1 MNSDLPPV
9 SGFSIVR
16 NASIYDYPVEV
27 ALQSVLTLVDELHV
41 NVGKSDDDTL
51 ERVRSVADS
60 RIHIHETDWGDPT
73 GRDTRDLGE
82 ETNRVMAECSHD
94 WSVYIQADEVLHEDD
109 LPSIREA
116 LARARRNDD
125 VEGLAFDY
133 LHFYGSPEWH
143 LTGRAA
149 FRAEVRIIRRS
160 CGAQAF
166 GGAQGFRIN
175 GRLPRVLDSNA
186 RIFHYGYVKSQ
197 EALTAKLEMGAIWKG
212 DDPGA
217 VGDWEF
223 SRPAGL
229 ARFTGT
235 HPAVALP
242 WISGRTWPFDP
253 RTATPEPLSIR
264 SIRYRTS
271 DFIEKATGWRPF
283 EYRTF
288 DLLEG

>member
-1 MNSDLPPV
+1 MTSDLPPV

-27 ALQSVLTLVDELHV
+27 ALQSVLPLVTELHV

-51 ERVRSVADS
+51 ERVRSVGDP
-60 RIHIHETDWGDPT
+60 RVHIHEADWGDPK
-73 GRDTRDLGE
+73 GRGTRDLGE
-82 ETNRVMAECSHD
+82 QTNRVMAECSHD

-116 LARARRNDD
+116 LGRAARNGAA
-125 VEGLAFDY
+125 EGLAFDY

-143 LTGRAA
+143 LTGRTA
-149 FRAEVRIIRRS
+149 FRAEVRVIRRS
-160 CGAQAF
+160 SGAQAF
-166 GGAQGFRIN
+166 AGAQGFRID
-175 GRLPRVLDSNA
+175 GRIPRVLDSNA

-212 DDPGA
+212 DDPA
-217 VGDWEF
+217 TAGDWEF

-229 ARFTGT
+229 TRFNGT
-235 HPAVALP
+235 HPAVAVP

-253 RTATPEPLSIR
+253 REATPEPVSVRLIR
-264 SIRYRTS
+264 NRTS
-271 DFIEKATGWRPF
+271 DLVERVTGWRPF
-283 EYRTF
+283 EYRSF
-288 DLLEG
+288 ELLDG